1 MSSLHAVAYHGLDP
15 DLPSIAALAAAEV
28 DELIQ
33 HRGSEVSNLQRL
45 AQVLTT
51 SFESSTAQGSARR
64 LLDPISA
71 DVVASTF
78 RDARQASM
86 SSYAELA
93 HVSLELAEQMR
104 IAANSHANELLP
116 QLKKFCLALSKYA
129 LASKEGL
136 ESTMNTPDYKR

>member
-1 MSSLHAVAYHGLDP
+1 MPSSNAVAYHGLDP
-15 DLPSIAALAAAEV
+15 DLPSIAALAAADV

-33 HRGSEVSNLQRL
+33 HRESPANNLHRL

-51 SFESSTAQGSARR
+51 SFESSTVQGSTRS

-86 SSYAELA
+86 SSYDELA
-93 HVSLELAEQMR
+93 QVSLELAEQMR
-104 IAANSHANELLP
+104 RATNSPSGDLLP

-129 LASKEGL
+129 LASKEGF

>member
-1 MSSLHAVAYHGLDP
+1 MSSSHAVAYHGLDP

-51 SFESSTAQGSARR
+51 SFESSTVHGTTRR

-86 SSYAELA
+86 SSYDELA

-104 IAANSHANELLP
+104 IAANSLSNELLT

-129 LASKEGL
+129 LASKEGI
-136 ESTMNTPDYKR
+136 ETSMNTPDYKR